1 MQVSIAAL
9 ALDSSGMLPARTC
22 MPHFDK
28 VAGKPDAA
36 QTRVSLAAEG
46 TRHQQSETAQYL

>member
-28 VAGKPDAA
+28 VAGEAGCSSDARQLGSRGH
-36 QTRVSLAAEG
+36 QTPAI
-46 TRHQQSETAQYL
+46 

>member
-1 MQVSIAAL
+1 MQVGIAAL
-9 ALDSSGMLPARTC
+9 ALDSSEMLPARTC

-28 VAGKPDAA
+28 VAGKPDVA
-36 QTRVSLAAEG
+36 QTRVRLAAEG